1 MLLSKCDVC
10 DGKKSE
16 FIKEQEAN
24 GLLRSFRIKTP
35 SNKIPFQVLFCF
47 REINKLIQDMKL
59 IKQVTCF
66 YQQEINLCLKCI

>member
-1 MLLSKCDVC
+1 MLSHCLICRKNTKTKKIKVSRTKSGRIMFLSKCDVC

-35 SNKIPFQVLFCF
+35 SNKIPF
-47 REINKLIQDMKL
+47 
-59 IKQVTCF
+59 
-66 YQQEINLCLKCI
+66 

>member
-1 MLLSKCDVC
+1 MLSHCLISRKNTKTKKIKVSRTKSGRIMLLSKCDVC

-35 SNKIPFQVLFCF
+35 SNKIPF
-47 REINKLIQDMKL
+47 
-59 IKQVTCF
+59 
-66 YQQEINLCLKCI
+66 